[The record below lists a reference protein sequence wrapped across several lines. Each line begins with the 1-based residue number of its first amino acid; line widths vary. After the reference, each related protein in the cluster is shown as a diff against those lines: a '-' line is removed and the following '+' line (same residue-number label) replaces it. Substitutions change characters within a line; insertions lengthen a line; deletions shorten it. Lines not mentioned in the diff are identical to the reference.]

1 MANSP
6 DPYEAFARTYE
17 QDSHIEVAR
26 AFFAAIRP
34 LLRRS
39 RSEAPVLDLGCG
51 SGLVTASIAQTGRSV
66 IGIDQSRSML
76 ALARRRCAG
85 FDGRVRFVRS
95 GLDAFPSG
103 LNCALAVA
111 CGDIVNHISSLAYL
125 RRMFTRT
132 RACLLPGGLLIFD
145 ALNRFCFE
153 AYWAGKTYLM
163 EGPTGDLV
171 MECDWQPRTRRAS
184 ARMIAYVQDG
194 GRRFIKRETTLF
206 EYLHEDRELSRAL
219 RAAGFHELWR
229 REWSPWSDQ
238 DREPSLDRG
247 LWCARN
253 AGALEGIGVSQL
265 RELGFERV
273 R

>member
-6 DPYEAFARTYE
+6 DSYEAFARTYE

-26 AFFAAIRP
+26 AFFVAIRP

-39 RSEAPVLDLGCG
+39 CSEAPVLDLGCG
-51 SGLVTASIAQTGRSV
+51 SGLLTFSIAQTGRPV

-76 ALARRRCAG
+76 ALARSRCAE
-85 FDGRVRFVRS
+85 FDGRVRFLRS

-103 LNCALAVA
+103 LDCALAVA
-111 CGDIVNHISSLAYL
+111 CADVVNHISSLAYL

-171 MECDWQPRTRRAS
+171 MECDWQPRARRGR

-194 GRRFIKRETTLF
+194 AMRFTKHETTLF
-206 EYLHEDRELSRAL
+206 EYLHDDRELSSAL

-238 DREPSLDRG
+238 DREPALDRG

-253 AGALEGIGVSQL
+253 AGTLENVSVSQL
-265 RELGFERV
+265 RELGFKRV
-273 R
+273 H